1 MLDGGRAPRNR
12 KDTVSRASEWFVG
25 HLRRGGSFL
34 VVGGIGFVVDAV
46 VYNVLVFWG
55 GHGPLFALPLL
66 GKVIAI
72 AVASVA
78 TYFGSRLWTYRDRS
92 SEQTLKSF
100 GVFALLNV
108 IAILLQLGCLGFSRY
123 VLHLD
128 SPLADNV
135 SGTLVGQA
143 VATVFRY
150 FAYGKWVFPDR
161 KDGAEEAVR
170 QAV

>member
-1 MLDGGRAPRNR
+1 MSN
-12 KDTVSRASEWFVG
+12 ASEWFLG

-34 VVGGIGFVVDAV
+34 VVGGVGFLVDAA
-46 VYNVLVFWG
+46 VYNALVFWG
-55 GHGPLFALPLL
+55 GHGPLFAYPLV

-72 AVASVA
+72 AAASVV
-78 TYFGSRLWTYRDRS
+78 TYVGSRLWTYRDRS
-92 SEQTLKSF
+92 GGQTLRSF
-100 GVFALLNV
+100 AVFALLNV

-143 VATVFRY
+143 IATVFRY
-150 FAYGKWVFPDR
+150 VAYGRWVFRDKR
-161 KDGAEEAVR
+161 EGAEEAV
-170 QAV
+170 AEIV